1 MPKLAKTRFVPRRT
15 TGIRAARYRR
25 FRPTAVACY
34 TKLIAPQWMAAI
46 IGIGLPQRTERR
58 LLLLC
63 YHS

>member
-1 MPKLAKTRFVPRRT
+1 MYGPMRFQNRVFTRP
-15 TGIRAARYRR
+15 
-25 FRPTAVACY
+25 RPTAVACY
-34 TKLIAPQWMAAI
+34 TKLIAPQWIAAI